1 MFSYLI
7 MSDVEV
13 GKEWREAGKDEGKGM
28 NIHHKKAYIFY
39 YKLKKKGSND
49 IGLYWRMGK
58 G

>member
-1 MFSYLI
+1 